1 MENQN
6 KDQLLVRAKQSFNS
20 YEEMYKVVDFLNK
33 NLKDKGIIVGLS
45 KNIVDNNM
53 IITIYEV

>member
-20 YEEMYKVVDFLNK
+20 YEEMYKIVDFLNK